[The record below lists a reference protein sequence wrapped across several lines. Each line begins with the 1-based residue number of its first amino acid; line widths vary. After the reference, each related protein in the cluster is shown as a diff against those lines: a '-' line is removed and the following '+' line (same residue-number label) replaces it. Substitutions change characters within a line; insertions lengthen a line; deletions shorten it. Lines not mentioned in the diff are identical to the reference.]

1 LTTAEADLLSV
12 LEPYP
17 QHIDALALRAGMAP
31 GELAAVLLQLELKG
45 LARQLP
51 GNQFERSA

>member
-1 LTTAEADLLSV
+1 MPT
-12 LEPYP
+12 
-17 QHIDALALRAGMAP
+17 

-51 GNQFERSA
+51 GNQFERSV